1 MQAYL
6 GGHDVA
12 LTVPLIDAVGG
23 ELAASAVSYRV
34 IDQEETELVAKTTL
48 QGFTEGDTEVVV
60 SIPASLNQLG
70 TLLRGLRTVELYVTT
85 ESGTSLITTEYVIEA
100 FATLVSGVNSF
111 QSYSTAALIGCEL
124 PNLPGWNQAGKS
136 ERTNALTAA
145 YRNFGKLHL
154 RYIHDDADA
163 LTRVITPAEWGS
175 SDITNLNADQ
185 LATLPTE
192 YLACLRRAQILE
204 ADFLLG
210 GDEVG
215 EIRRSGIMSATIGE
229 SSQFFR
235 TSKPYEGAVCKRALK
250 EVSRYLIGGSRVG
263 RG

>member
-12 LTVPLIDAVGG
+12 LTIPLINTAGE
-23 ELAASAVSYRV
+23 ELAASAVSYRI
-34 IDQEETELVAKTTL
+34 IDQDETELVAKTALT
-48 QGFTEGDTEVVV
+48 GFTEGDAEAVV

-70 TLLRGLRTVELYVTT
+70 PLLRGLRVVELYVTT
-85 ESGTSLITTEYVIEA
+85 EGGTSLITTEYVIEA
-100 FATLVSGVNSF
+100 FATLVTGVNSF
-111 QSYSTAALIGCEL
+111 QTYSAAFLVGCEL
-124 PNLPGWNQAGKS
+124 PNLPGWNKANKN
-136 ERTNALTAA
+136 ERINALSAA
-145 YRNFGKLHL
+145 YRNFGKLRL

-163 LTRVITPAEWGS
+163 MTRVITPAEWGS
-175 SDITNLNADQ
+175 SDITKLTAEQ
-185 LATLPTE
+185 LATLPAE
-192 YLACLRRAQILE
+192 YLACLRRAQVLE

-235 TSKPYEGAVCKRALK
+235 TSKPFEGAVCKRALK
-250 EVSRYLIGGSRVG
+250 EVSSYLIGGVRTG

>member
-12 LTVPLIDAVGG
+12 LTIPLIGAAGE
-23 ELAASAVSYRV
+23 ELAATAVSYRV

-48 QGFTEGDTEVVV
+48 SGFTEGDTEAVV

-70 TLLRGLRTVELYVTT
+70 ALLRGLRTVELYVTT
-85 ESGTSLITTEYVIEA
+85 ESGTSLITTEYVIEGL
-100 FATLVSGVNSF
+100 ATLVPGVNSF
-111 QSYSTAALIGCEL
+111 QGYSAAALVGCEL
-124 PNLPGWNQAGKS
+124 PNLPGWNSAGKN
-136 ERTNALTAA
+136 ERVTALTAA
-145 YRNFGKLHL
+145 YRNFGKLRL
-154 RYIHDDADA
+154 RYIHDDVDA
-163 LTRVITPAEWGS
+163 MTRVITPAEWGS
-175 SDITNLNADQ
+175 SDITKLNAEQ
-185 LATLPTE
+185 LATLPAE
-192 YLACLRRAQILE
+192 YLACLRRAQVLE

-235 TSKPYEGAVCKRALK
+235 TAKPYEGAVCKRALK
-250 EVSRYLIGGSRVG
+250 EVSPYLIGGNRVG

>member
-12 LTVPLIDAVGG
+12 LTIPLINTAGE
-23 ELAASAVSYRV
+23 ELAASAVSYRI
-34 IDQEETELVAKTTL
+34 IDQDETELVAKTAL
-48 QGFTEGDTEVVV
+48 AGFTEGDAEAVV

-70 TLLRGLRTVELYVTT
+70 TLLRGLRVVELYVTT
-85 ESGTSLITTEYVIEA
+85 EGGTSLITTEYVIEA
-100 FATLVSGVNSF
+100 FATLVTGVNSF
-111 QSYSTAALIGCEL
+111 QTYSAASLVGCEL
-124 PNLPGWNQAGKS
+124 PNLPGWNQANKN
-136 ERTNALTAA
+136 ERINALSAA
-145 YRNFGKLHL
+145 YRNFGKLRL
-154 RYIHDDADA
+154 RYIHDDA
-163 LTRVITPAEWGS
+163 EWGS
-175 SDITNLNADQ
+175 GDITKLTAEQ
-185 LATLPTE
+185 LATLPAE
-192 YLACLRRAQILE
+192 YLACLRRAQVLE

-235 TSKPYEGAVCKRALK
+235 TSRPFEGAVCKRALK
-250 EVSRYLIGGSRVG
+250 EISGYLITGVRTG